1 MSAPRLF
8 FALWPDLATAGRF
21 EQAAAWSATTAGR
34 RPALADL
41 HVTLCFLGAVDET
54 AVPAL
59 SARTAAI
66 DAAEFELEFDALEYW
81 RRSRVLAAT
90 CSRTPPAADALA
102 QSLRAAARSV
112 GLTPDERPLLPH
124 VSLLRALGPA
134 AAPRQ
139 PPQLAATLR
148 LAAQRF
154 YLAQSQ
160 ELPQTS
166 AGGAAPARY
175 RRLAEWPLR
184 QPCA

>member
-1 MSAPRLF
+1 LSALRLF
-8 FALWPDLATAGRF
+8 FALWPDPATAARF
-21 EQAAAWSATTAGR
+21 EHAGGFARASGR

-59 SARTAAI
+59 AACAAAI
-66 DAAEFELEFDALEYW
+66 DVAAFELEFDGLEYW

-90 CSRTPPAADALA
+90 CSRTPPAAHALA
-102 QSLRAAARSV
+102 QALGAAARSV
-112 GLTPDERPLLPH
+112 GLAPDERPLLPH
-124 VSLLRALGPA
+124 VTLLRALGSA
-134 AAPRQ
+134 ATGQ
-139 PPQLAATLR
+139 PPPQPATTLR

-160 ELPQTS
+160 ELPQTI
-166 AGGAAPARY
+166 AGGSAPTRY

-184 QPCA
+184 QPCV